1 MQKVHKL
8 YYNNDDDDP
17 GLEQVRQGYPI
28 DESASRSEGT
38 APDHVANAA
47 AGLSTRGISAPSG
60 KPVAEDF
67 KVTELGFVDKK
78 DTHQRILM
86 SKALPL
92 NEPMGPLLLENE
104 SALEKSDEIELEGN
118 ESSLVFDANI
128 SEDNASNETIDAVR
142 ARTIGLNETASDDES
157 VDNSSELN
165 ASITDKSAKQSV
177 SGNDSLALNVS
188 EGPLLLENE
197 SALEKSDEIELEEN
211 ESSLVFD
218 ANISEDN
225 ASNEI
230 IDAVRARTIGLNE
243 TASDDESVDNSSELN
258 ASITDKSAK
267 QSVSGN
273 DSLALNVSEGALLLE
288 NESALEKSDEIELEG
303 NESSLVFDAN
313 ISEDNASN
321 ETIDAV
327 RARTIGLNETAS
339 DDESVD
345 NSSDLNA
352 SITDKSAKQ
361 SVSGN
366 DSLALNV
373 SDGPLLLEN
382 ESALEKSDEI
392 ELEENESSLVFD
404 ANISEDNASNETID
418 AVRARTIGL
427 NETASDDESVDNSSE
442 LNASITD
449 KSAKQSVSGNDSL
462 ALNVSEGALL
472 LENESA
478 LEKSDE
484 IELEENES
492 SLVFDANISEDN
504 ASNETIDAVRA
515 RTIGLNETASDDES
529 VDNSSELNA
538 SITDK
543 SAKQSVSG
551 NDSLALNVS
560 EGPLLLENES
570 ALEKSD
576 EIELEGN
583 ESSLVF
589 DANISEDNASN
600 ETIDAERART
610 IGLNETASDDES
622 VDNSSELNAS
632 ITDKSDKS
640 AKQSVSGNDS
650 LALNVSDG
658 PLLLENESA
667 LEKSDEIELEENE
680 SSLVF
685 DANISEDNASNETID
700 AVRARIIG
708 LNETASD
715 DESVDNSSELN
726 ASITDKS
733 AKQSVSG
740 NSFALNVSEGPLLLE
755 NESALEKSDEI
766 ELEENESSLVFD
778 TNISEDNA
786 SNETVDAVGAG
797 TIGLNGL
804 NETANDAGSVDN
816 SSELNASVADKSDN
830 SSLWEMLDENENQ
843 SVSANGSLALNISE
857 GPLLLENESAS
868 EKSDEIELEENES
881 SLVFDAN
888 ISEDNASNETV
899 DAVGASTVG
908 LNETANDA
916 ESVDNSLELNASVA
930 DKSDNSSLREMLDE
944 NENQSVSANGSLA
957 LNVSEGPLLL
967 ENESAPEKSDEIE
980 LEENES
986 SLVFDANISE
996 DNASNETVDAVGAG
1010 TIGLN
1015 ETANDA
1021 GSVDNSSELNAS
1033 VADKSDNSSLWEM
1046 LDENENQSVSAN
1058 GSLALNVS
1066 EGPLLLENESA
1077 SEKSDETELEENES
1091 SLVFDANISEDNA
1104 SNETVDAVGAGTIGL
1119 NETANDAESVDNSSE
1134 LNASVADRSD
1144 NSSLWEMLDKNE
1156 NQSVSANSSLALNV
1170 SEGPLLLENESASEK
1185 SDEIELEENE
1195 SSLVFDANIS
1205 EDNASNET
1213 VDAVGAGTI
1222 GLNETAND
1230 AESVDNSLELN
1241 ASVADKSDNSSLWE
1255 MLDEN
1260 ENQSVSANGSLALNV
1275 SGGPLLLENESAS
1288 EKSDETELEENESS
1302 LVFDANISEDNASNE
1317 TVDAVGAGT
1326 IGLNETANDA
1336 ESVDNS
1342 SELNASVADKS
1353 DNSSLWEMLDEN
1365 ENQSVSAN
1373 GSLALNVSEGPL
1385 LLENESAS
1393 EKSDETELEE
1403 NESSLVF
1410 DANISEDNASNETV
1424 DAVGAS
1430 TVGLN
1435 ETANDAES
1443 VDNSL
1448 ELNASVADKSDN
1460 SSLREMLDENENQ
1473 SVSANGSLAL
1483 NVSEGPLLLENESAP
1498 EKSDE
1503 IELEENE
1510 SSLVFDANISE
1521 DNASNET
1528 VDAVGAGTIGL
1539 NETANDAGSV
1549 DNSSELNA
1557 SVADKSDNSSLWEML
1572 DENENQSV
1580 SANGSLAL
1588 NVSEGPLLLENESA
1602 SEKSDETELEENESS
1617 LVFDANISEDNAS
1630 NETVDAVG
1638 AGTIG
1643 LNETANDAESVDN
1656 SSELNASVA
1665 DRSDNSSLWEMLD
1678 KNENQSVSANSSL
1691 ALNVSEGP
1699 LLLEN
1704 ESASEKSD
1712 EIELEE
1718 NESSLVFDANISEDN
1733 ASNETVDAVGAG
1745 TIGLNETAN
1754 DAESVD
1760 NSLELNASVADKSDN
1775 SSLWEMLD
1783 ENENQS
1789 VSANG
1794 SLALNVSGGPLL
1806 LENES
1811 ASEKSDE
1818 TELEENESSLVFDA
1832 NISEDNASN
1841 ETVDAVG
1848 AGTIGLNETA
1858 NDAESVDNSSEL
1870 NASVADKSD
1879 NSSLWEML
1887 DENENQSVSANG
1899 SLALNVSEGPLLLE
1913 NESASEKSDETE
1925 LEENESSLVF
1935 DANISE
1941 DNASNETVD
1950 AVGAGTIGLNETA
1963 NDAGSVDNSSE
1974 LNASVADK
1982 SDNSSLW
1989 EMLDENENQSV
2000 SANGSLAPN
2009 VSEGPL
2015 LLENESAPEMSDE
2028 IELEE
2033 NESSLV
2039 FDANISED
2047 NASNETVD
2055 AVGAGTIGLNET
2067 ANDAES
2073 VDNSLELNASV
2084 ADKSDNSSLWEM
2096 LDENENQSVSAN
2108 GSLALNVSEG
2118 PLLLE
2123 NESASEKSDEIELEE
2138 NESSSFVFDAN
2149 ISEDNASNETVDAVG
2164 AGTIGLNETANDAES
2179 VDNSSELNASV
2190 ADKSD
2195 NSSLWEMLDE
2205 NENQSVSANGSLALN
2220 ASEGPLLLENETA
2233 SEKSDEIEL
2242 EENQSSL
2249 VFDANISEDNASN
2262 ETQARLLGNLSM
2274 GSGLGL

>member
-60 KPVAEDF
+60 GPVAEDF
-67 KVTELGFVDKK
+67 KVAELGFVDKK

-104 SALEKSDEIELEGN
+104 SALEKSDEIELEEN
-118 ESSLVFDANI
+118 ESSFVFDANISEDNASNETIDAVRARTIGLSETASDDESVDNSSELNASITDKSAKQSVSGNDSLALNFSEGPLLLENESALEKSDEIELEENESSFVFDANI

-177 SGNDSLALNVS
+177 SGNSLALNVS

-211 ESSLVFD
+211 ESSF
-218 ANISEDN
+218 
-225 ASNEI
+225 
-230 IDAVRARTIGLNE
+230 
-243 TASDDESVDNSSELN
+243 
-258 ASITDKSAK
+258 
-267 QSVSGN
+267 
-273 DSLALNVSEGALLLE
+273 
-288 NESALEKSDEIELEG
+288 
-303 NESSLVFDAN
+303 
-313 ISEDNASN
+313 
-321 ETIDAV
+321 
-327 RARTIGLNETAS
+327 
-339 DDESVD
+339 
-345 NSSDLNA
+345 
-352 SITDKSAKQ
+352 
-361 SVSGN
+361 
-366 DSLALNV
+366 
-373 SDGPLLLEN
+373 
-382 ESALEKSDEI
+382 
-392 ELEENESSLVFD
+392 VFD

-449 KSAKQSVSGNDSL
+449 KSAKQSVSGNSL
-462 ALNVSEGALL
+462 ALNVSEGPLL

-492 SLVFDANISEDN
+492 SFVFDANISEDN

-551 NDSLALNVS
+551 NSL
-560 EGPLLLENES
+560 
-570 ALEKSD
+570 
-576 EIELEGN
+576 
-583 ESSLVF
+583 
-589 DANISEDNASN
+589 
-600 ETIDAERART
+600 
-610 IGLNETASDDES
+610 
-622 VDNSSELNAS
+622 
-632 ITDKSDKS
+632 
-640 AKQSVSGNDS
+640 
-650 LALNVSDG
+650 
-658 PLLLENESA
+658 
-667 LEKSDEIELEENE
+667 
-680 SSLVF
+680 
-685 DANISEDNASNETID
+685 
-700 AVRARIIG
+700 
-708 LNETASD
+708 
-715 DESVDNSSELN
+715 
-726 ASITDKS
+726 
-733 AKQSVSG
+733 
-740 NSFALNVSEGPLLLE
+740 ALNVSEGPLLLE

-766 ELEENESSLVFD
+766 ELEENESSFVFD
-778 TNISEDNA
+778 ANISEDNA
-786 SNETVDAVGAG
+786 SNETIDAVRAR
-797 TIGLNGL
+797 TIGLN
-804 NETANDAGSVDN
+804 ETVSDDESVDN
-816 SSELNASVADKSDN
+816 SSELNASITDKSAK
-830 SSLWEMLDENENQ
+830 Q
-843 SVSANGSLALNISE
+843 SVSGNDSLALNVSE

-899 DAVGASTVG
+899 DAVGASTIG

-916 ESVDNSLELNASVA
+916 GSVDNSSELNASVA
-930 DKSDNSSLREMLDE
+930 DKSDNSSLWEMLDE
-944 NENQSVSANGSLA
+944 HENQSVSANGSLA

-996 DNASNETVDAVGAG
+996 DNASNETFDAVGAG

-1021 GSVDNSSELNAS
+1021 ESVDNSLELNAS

-1104 SNETVDAVGAGTIGL
+1104 SNETVDAVGA
-1119 NETANDAESVDNSSE
+1119 S
-1134 LNASVADRSD
+1134 
-1144 NSSLWEMLDKNE
+1144 
-1156 NQSVSANSSLALNV
+1156 
-1170 SEGPLLLENESASEK
+1170 
-1185 SDEIELEENE
+1185 
-1195 SSLVFDANIS
+1195 
-1205 EDNASNET
+1205 
-1213 VDAVGAGTI
+1213 
-1222 GLNETAND
+1222 
-1230 AESVDNSLELN
+1230 
-1241 ASVADKSDNSSLWE
+1241 
-1255 MLDEN
+1255 
-1260 ENQSVSANGSLALNV
+1260 
-1275 SGGPLLLENESAS
+1275 
-1288 EKSDETELEENESS
+1288 
-1302 LVFDANISEDNASNE
+1302 
-1317 TVDAVGAGT
+1317 T

-1410 DANISEDNASNETV
+1410 DANISEDHASNETV
-1424 DAVGAS
+1424 DAVGAG
-1430 TVGLN
+1430 TIGLN
-1435 ETANDAES
+1435 AES
-1443 VDNSL
+1443 VDNSS

-1460 SSLREMLDENENQ
+1460 SSLWEMLDENENQSVSANGSLALNVSEGPLLLENDSASEKSDGIELEENESSSLVFDANISEDNASNETVDAVGAGTISLNETANDAESVDNSSDLNASVADKSDNSSLWEMLDENENQ

-1483 NVSEGPLLLENESAP
+1483 NVSEGPLLLENESAS

-1503 IELEENE
+1503 TELEENE
-1510 SSLVFDANISE
+1510 SSLVFDANVSE

-1602 SEKSDETELEENESS
+1602 
-1617 LVFDANISEDNAS
+1617 
-1630 NETVDAVG
+1630 
-1638 AGTIG
+1638 
-1643 LNETANDAESVDN
+1643 
-1656 SSELNASVA
+1656 
-1665 DRSDNSSLWEMLD
+1665 
-1678 KNENQSVSANSSL
+1678 
-1691 ALNVSEGP
+1691 P
-1699 LLLEN
+1699 
-1704 ESASEKSD
+1704 EKSD

-1718 NESSLVFDANISEDN
+1718 NES
-1733 ASNETVDAVGAG
+1733 
-1745 TIGLNETAN
+1745 
-1754 DAESVD
+1754 
-1760 NSLELNASVADKSDN
+1760 
-1775 SSLWEMLD
+1775 
-1783 ENENQS
+1783 
-1789 VSANG
+1789 
-1794 SLALNVSGGPLL
+1794 
-1806 LENES
+1806 
-1811 ASEKSDE
+1811 
-1818 TELEENESSLVFDA
+1818 SSLVFDA

-1879 NSSLWEML
+1879 SSSLWEML

-1913 NESASEKSDETE
+1913 NESASEKSDEIE
-1925 LEENESSLVF
+1925 LEENESSSIVS

-1963 NDAGSVDNSSE
+1963 NDAKSVDNSSE

-1982 SDNSSLW
+1982 SDSSSLW

-2000 SANGSLAPN
+2000 SANGSLALN

-2015 LLENESAPEMSDE
+2015 LLENESASEKSDE

-2033 NESSLV
+2033 NESSSLA

-2123 NESASEKSDEIELEE
+2123 NESASEKSDGIELEE
-2138 NESSSFVFDAN
+2138 NESSSIVSDAN

-2179 VDNSSELNASV
+2179 VDNSLELNASV

-2195 NSSLWEMLDE
+2195 NSSLWEMLNE

-2220 ASEGPLLLENETA
+2220 VSEGPLLLENESA
-2233 SEKSDEIEL
+2233 SEKSDETEL
-2242 EENQSSL
+2242 EENESSL

-2274 GSGLGL
+2274 GYGLGL

>member
-17 GLEQVRQGYPI
+17 GLEQLRQGYPI

-60 KPVAEDF
+60 GPVAEDF
-67 KVTELGFVDKK
+67 KVAELGFVDKK

-104 SALEKSDEIELEGN
+104 SALEKSDEIELE
-118 ESSLVFDANI
+118 E
-128 SEDNASNETIDAVR
+128 
-142 ARTIGLNETASDDES
+142 
-157 VDNSSELN
+157 
-165 ASITDKSAKQSV
+165 
-177 SGNDSLALNVS
+177 
-188 EGPLLLENE
+188 
-197 SALEKSDEIELEEN
+197 
-211 ESSLVFD
+211 
-218 ANISEDN
+218 
-225 ASNEI
+225 
-230 IDAVRARTIGLNE
+230 
-243 TASDDESVDNSSELN
+243 
-258 ASITDKSAK
+258 
-267 QSVSGN
+267 
-273 DSLALNVSEGALLLE
+273 
-288 NESALEKSDEIELEG
+288 

-373 SDGPLLLEN
+373 SEGPLLLEN

-427 NETASDDESVDNSSE
+427 NETASDDESVDNSSD

-449 KSAKQSVSGNDSL
+449 KSAKQSVFGNDSLALNVSEGPLLLENESALEKSDEIELEENESSLVFDANISEDNASNETASDDESVDNSSELNATITHKSAKQSVSGNDSL
-462 ALNVSEGALL
+462 ALNVSEGPLL

-515 RTIGLNETASDDES
+515 PTIGLNETASDDESVDNSSDLNASITDKSAKQSVSGNDSLALNVSEGPLLLENESALEKSDEIELEENESSLVFNANISEDNASNETIDAVRARTIGLNETATDDES

-576 EIELEGN
+576 EIEIEEN

-600 ETIDAERART
+600 ETIDAVRART

-622 VDNSSELNAS
+622 VDNSSDLNAS
-632 ITDKSDKS
+632 ITDKS

-650 LALNVSDG
+650 LALNVSEG

-700 AVRARIIG
+700 AVRAPTIG

-715 DESVDNSSELN
+715 DESVDNSSDLN

-740 NSFALNVSEGPLLLE
+740 NDSLALNVSEGPLLLE

-766 ELEENESSLVFD
+766 E
-778 TNISEDNA
+778 
-786 SNETVDAVGAG
+786 
-797 TIGLNGL
+797 IG
-804 NETANDAGSVDN
+804 
-816 SSELNASVADKSDN
+816 
-830 SSLWEMLDENENQ
+830 
-843 SVSANGSLALNISE
+843 
-857 GPLLLENESAS
+857 
-868 EKSDEIELEENES
+868 ENES

-899 DAVGASTVG
+899 DAVGASTIG

-916 ESVDNSLELNASVA
+916 GSVNNSSELNASVA
-930 DKSDNSSLREMLDE
+930 DKSDNSSLWEMLDE
-944 NENQSVSANGSLA
+944 NENQCVSANGSLA

-967 ENESAPEKSDEIE
+967 ENESALEKSDEIE
-980 LEENES
+980 IGENES

-1021 GSVDNSSELNAS
+1021 ESVDNSSELNAS

-1077 SEKSDETELEENES
+1077 SEKSDEIELEENESSILVFYANISEDNASNETVDAVGASTIGLNETANDAESVDNSSELNASVADKSDNSSLWEMLDENENQSVSANGSLALNVSEGPLLLENESASEKSDEIELEEKESSLVFDANISEDNASNETVDAVGAGTIGLNETANDSESVDNSSELNASVADKSDNSSLWEMLDENENQSVSANGSLALNVSEGPLLLENESASEKSDELELEENESSLVFDANISEDNASNETVDAVGASTIGLNETANDAESVDNSSELNASVADKSDNSSLWEMLDENENQSVSANGSLALNVSEGPLLLENESALEKSDEIELEENES

-1134 LNASVADRSD
+1134 LNASVADKSD
-1144 NSSLWEMLDKNE
+1144 NSSLWEMLDENE
-1156 NQSVSANSSLALNV
+1156 NQSVSANDSLALNV

-1213 VDAVGAGTI
+1213 VDAVGAGTS

-1230 AESVDNSLELN
+1230 AESVDNSSELNASVADKSDNSSLWEMLDENENQSVSANDSLALNVSEGPLLLENESAPEISDEIELEENESSLVFYANISEDNASNETVGAGTIGLNETANDVESVDNSSELN

-1260 ENQSVSANGSLALNV
+1260 ENQSVSANGFLALNV
-1275 SGGPLLLENESAS
+1275 SEGPLLLENESAP
-1288 EKSDETELEENESS
+1288 EKSDEIELEENESS

-1393 EKSDETELEE
+1393 EKSDELELEE
-1403 NESSLVF
+1403 NE
-1410 DANISEDNASNETV
+1410 
-1424 DAVGAS
+1424 
-1430 TVGLN
+1430 
-1435 ETANDAES
+1435 
-1443 VDNSL
+1443 
-1448 ELNASVADKSDN
+1448 
-1460 SSLREMLDENENQ
+1460 
-1473 SVSANGSLAL
+1473 
-1483 NVSEGPLLLENESAP
+1483 
-1498 EKSDE
+1498 
-1503 IELEENE
+1503 
-1510 SSLVFDANISE
+1510 
-1521 DNASNET
+1521 
-1528 VDAVGAGTIGL
+1528 
-1539 NETANDAGSV
+1539 
-1549 DNSSELNA
+1549 
-1557 SVADKSDNSSLWEML
+1557 
-1572 DENENQSV
+1572 
-1580 SANGSLAL
+1580 
-1588 NVSEGPLLLENESA
+1588 
-1602 SEKSDETELEENESS
+1602 
-1617 LVFDANISEDNAS
+1617 
-1630 NETVDAVG
+1630 
-1638 AGTIG
+1638 
-1643 LNETANDAESVDN
+1643 
-1656 SSELNASVA
+1656 
-1665 DRSDNSSLWEMLD
+1665 
-1678 KNENQSVSANSSL
+1678 
-1691 ALNVSEGP
+1691 
-1699 LLLEN
+1699 
-1704 ESASEKSD
+1704 
-1712 EIELEE
+1712 
-1718 NESSLVFDANISEDN
+1718 
-1733 ASNETVDAVGAG
+1733 
-1745 TIGLNETAN
+1745 
-1754 DAESVD
+1754 
-1760 NSLELNASVADKSDN
+1760 
-1775 SSLWEMLD
+1775 
-1783 ENENQS
+1783 
-1789 VSANG
+1789 
-1794 SLALNVSGGPLL
+1794 
-1806 LENES
+1806 
-1811 ASEKSDE
+1811 
-1818 TELEENESSLVFDA
+1818 
-1832 NISEDNASN
+1832 
-1841 ETVDAVG
+1841 
-1848 AGTIGLNETA
+1848 
-1858 NDAESVDNSSEL
+1858 
-1870 NASVADKSD
+1870 
-1879 NSSLWEML
+1879 
-1887 DENENQSVSANG
+1887 
-1899 SLALNVSEGPLLLE
+1899 
-1913 NESASEKSDETE
+1913 
-1925 LEENESSLVF
+1925 
-1935 DANISE
+1935 
-1941 DNASNETVD
+1941 
-1950 AVGAGTIGLNETA
+1950 
-1963 NDAGSVDNSSE
+1963 
-1974 LNASVADK
+1974 
-1982 SDNSSLW
+1982 
-1989 EMLDENENQSV
+1989 
-2000 SANGSLAPN
+2000 
-2009 VSEGPL
+2009 
-2015 LLENESAPEMSDE
+2015 
-2028 IELEE
+2028 
-2033 NESSLV
+2033 
-2039 FDANISED
+2039 
-2047 NASNETVD
+2047 
-2055 AVGAGTIGLNET
+2055 
-2067 ANDAES
+2067 
-2073 VDNSLELNASV
+2073 
-2084 ADKSDNSSLWEM
+2084 
-2096 LDENENQSVSAN
+2096 
-2108 GSLALNVSEG
+2108 
-2118 PLLLE
+2118 
-2123 NESASEKSDEIELEE
+2123 
-2138 NESSSFVFDAN
+2138 
-2149 ISEDNASNETVDAVG
+2149 
-2164 AGTIGLNETANDAES
+2164 
-2179 VDNSSELNASV
+2179 
-2190 ADKSD
+2190 
-2195 NSSLWEMLDE
+2195 
-2205 NENQSVSANGSLALN
+2205 
-2220 ASEGPLLLENETA
+2220 
-2233 SEKSDEIEL
+2233 
-2242 EENQSSL
+2242 SSL

-2274 GSGLGL
+2274 GYGLGL